1 MATVWF
7 AAPGESVVGLHYLG
21 GAIFGKLI
29 ASPMPRAANIDLT
42 PAGRAASHDEIA
54 THMAHAC

>member
-1 MATVWF
+1 
-7 AAPGESVVGLHYLG
+7 LHYLG

-29 ASPMPRAANIDLT
+29 ASSMPQTSNIDLA

-54 THMAHAC
+54 THMAHTF